1 MDKPKRRISND
12 VKRDIL
18 NRLCI
23 SPRLKPAARA
33 AGISPDSLFRL
44 IRESM
49 EPGAPLMEWLG
60 RKDTFGNFVAVA
72 RKLNILAID
81 HEARALAFG
90 HTEDR
95 YHDGKPVYRRDPQ
108 LESDAAQGLD
118 WWKAL
123 HGDRPITDTF
133 ERGPDGGLV
142 IEQVTHPPNSQLM
155 VKLLTSLLADA
166 GYADRSEVTHNVQ
179 GYVLVQGA
187 PRADANGAAL
197 PPPDNFTQSFGLTP
211 KPNEQARATNVL
223 AVPARCVNSEDFDK
237 KFFKRKLLR
246 EVTLFRDADDK
257 LLGPLPSDVVVY
269 GSRQWR
275 AFVDA
280 GYEVEA
286 HHPGELIDEG
296 YENDFLRELAPY
308 HKRKVPD
315 KEKVEIAAAAAK
327 RMLDKDITAAK
338 AKPYRSMDDRAEGI
352 GPGKPPPGGRRVQ
365 L

>member
-1 MDKPKRRISND
+1 MGQPKRRISD
-12 VKRDIL
+12 DTKRDIL

-49 EPGAPLMEWLG
+49 EPGAPTMEWLG

-72 RKLNILAID
+72 RRLNVLAID
-81 HEARALAFG
+81 AEARGLAFG

-95 YHDGKPVYRRDPQ
+95 YFNGAPVYRRDPK
-108 LESDAAQGLD
+108 LEALALD
-118 WWKAL
+118 PDMWQIEF
-123 HGDRPITDTF
+123 GDRPITDTF
-133 ERGPDGGLV
+133 ARDENGGLI
-142 IEQVTHPPNSQLM
+142 IEQVTHPPNAQLM
-155 VKLLTSLLADA
+155 VKLLTSLLPDA
-166 GYADRSEVTHNVQ
+166 YAERSEITHNVQ
-179 GYVLVQGA
+179 GYVQVQGA
-187 PRADANGAAL
+187 PQADANGMAL
-197 PPPDNFTQSFGLTP
+197 PAPDNFAQSFGLTP
-211 KPNEQARATNVL
+211 KPGEQARQTNVL
-223 AVPARCVNSEDFDK
+223 AVPARCANSEDFDR

-257 LLGPLPSDVVVY
+257 VLPPLPSDTVVY

-280 GYEVEA
+280 GYEVNA
-286 HHPGELIDEG
+286 VHPAALINEG

-315 KEKVEIAAAAAK
+315 KEKIEVAAAAAK
-327 RMLDKDITAAK
+327 MMLDKDVEAAK
-338 AKPYRSMDDRAEGI
+338 AKPPYRSMDDRAEGI